1 MSKRETGRPLASR
14 GRHNVVLI
22 RRAFREFALVP
33 TLVVLAFVV
42 LAVVSIIADE
52 GHVPALHGVR
62 QATGHVIGSKSA
74 STALQAI
81 ATGLLT
87 VTSITF
93 SVLLLAAQQ
102 TASNLSPVVF
112 DQFVRRRINQVLLG
126 FFVGLC
132 VFAYLVMAAQTST
145 PPVVGAAIA
154 TLLTVVAMVL
164 LLVLIYVTVDQ
175 MRPANVLRQIH
186 RQTLKARRL
195 QAPLRCC
202 TLRAPRRTTGVTAR
216 YRSDQ
221 TGFVTG
227 IDIQSLARAL
237 ERAPRAEIRLGV
249 TLGQAVTYGDVIATV
264 HDDDEGVARSLAHDI
279 RAGILLDQWRDIS
292 RDATTGVAE
301 ITNIAW
307 TSGST
312 SKHSPQVARQG
323 LDILKDLTA
332 RRLDEDDADGRDEDD
347 GRDEADG
354 RDADPP
360 LSVVYPDTYLDQLLD
375 SIYGLLV
382 VAHESHQ
389 HLTAAH
395 VLDAYRA
402 LLPQAP
408 PDVRHRVLADLA
420 RGRILLDQ
428 LPTSAML
435 DDARAALERT
445 VTDLDRRTSVGEEGT
460 REVAGTPL

>member
-1 MSKRETGRPLASR
+1 VSKRETGQPLAARAPRSW
-14 GRHNVVLI
+14 VLV

-33 TLVVLAFVV
+33 SLVVLAFLA
-42 LAVVSIIADE
+42 LAVVSVLADE
-52 GHVPALHGVR
+52 GHVPVLRGLR
-62 QATGHVIGSKSA
+62 DATGHVIGSKSA

-132 VFAYLVMAAQTST
+132 VFAYLVMAAQTGT

-154 TLLTVVAMVL
+154 TLLTVIAMVL

-186 RQTLKARRL
+186 RQTLKARDL
-195 QAPLRCC
+195 QAHLRRC
-202 TLRAPRRTTGVTAR
+202 TLREPQRNAGVTAR
-216 YRSDQ
+216 YRADQ
-221 TGFVTG
+221 TGYVTG
-227 IDIQSLARAL
+227 IDVRALAKAL
-237 ERAPRAEIRLGV
+237 ERAPKAEIRLHL
-249 TLGQAVTYGDVIATV
+249 TLGQAVTYGDVIASV
-264 HDDDEGVARSLAHDI
+264 HDDDEGVARSLADEI
-279 RAGILLDQWRDIS
+279 RAAILLDQWRDIS

-323 LDILKDLTA
+323 LDILKDLAA
-332 RRLDEDDADGRDEDD
+332 RRFDEDDAAGAEPV
-347 GRDEADG
+347 E
-354 RDADPP
+354 P
-360 LSVVYPDTYLDQLLD
+360 LNVVYPDTYLSQVLD
-375 SIYGLLV
+375 SVYGLLV

-389 HLTAAH
+389 HLTAAR
-395 VLDAYRA
+395 VLDVYRA
-402 LLPQAP
+402 LLPDAP
-408 PDVRHRVLADLA
+408 TDVRQTILADLGRA
-420 RGRILLDQ
+420 RGLLDE
-428 LPTSAML
+428 LPPAGML
-435 DDARAALERT
+435 EEARRALERT
-445 VTDLDRRTSVGEEGT
+445 IVELG
-460 REVAGTPL
+460 

>member
-1 MSKRETGRPLASR
+1 MSKRETGQPLAAR
-14 GRHNVVLI
+14 TPHGLVLV
-22 RRAFREFALVP
+22 RRAFREFAMVP
-33 TLVVLAFVV
+33 SLVVLAFLA
-42 LAVVSIIADE
+42 LAVLSVVADE
-52 GHVPALHGVR
+52 GHVAVLHGLRDAVG
-62 QATGHVIGSKSA
+62 QVIGSKSA

-81 ATGLLT
+81 ATGLIT

-112 DQFVRRRINQVLLG
+112 DQFVRRRINQLLLG

-132 VFAYLVMAAQTST
+132 VFAYLVMAAQTGT

-164 LLVLIYVTVDQ
+164 LLVLIYVTIDQ

-186 RQTLKARRL
+186 RQTLTARSL
-195 QAPLRCC
+195 QAPLRRC
-202 TLRAPRRTTGVTAR
+202 TLRAPRRTDGVTAR

-227 IDIQSLARAL
+227 IDVQSLGRAL
-237 ERAPRAEIRLGV
+237 ERAPRAEIRLQV

-264 HDDDEGVARSLAHDI
+264 YDDEEGVARTLAHDI
-279 RAGILLDQWRDIS
+279 RSAILLDQWRDIS

-323 LDILKDLTA
+323 LDILKDLVA
-332 RRLDEDDADGRDEDD
+332 RRFDEDDDRGQEPT
-347 GRDEADG
+347 E
-354 RDADPP
+354 P

-375 SIYGLLV
+375 AIYGLLV

-389 HLTAAH
+389 HLTASR
-395 VLDAYRA
+395 VLDVYRA
-402 LLPQAP
+402 LLPEAP
-408 PDVRHRVLADLA
+408 AAVRQQILADLD
-420 RGRILLDQ
+420 RGRWLLDQ
-428 LPTSAML
+428 LPPAGML
-435 DDARAALERT
+435 DAARSALERT
-445 VTDLDRRTSVGEEGT
+445 ITELD
-460 REVAGTPL
+460 